1 MKPLSEKLK
10 DFRKVKGLTQKE
22 FCEQSEISQTLICK
36 MERTNTYQP
45 KTVER
50 IAQYYP
56 GEGFEQYIEY
66 KNCAACGKKFAPM
79 REKDDTCSHE
89 CAVKR
94 MAMIHKSTSIKK
106 QCEGRQ
112 LVEGTL
118 AYELFYYRKDHDL
131 TITKMA
137 QITGVAATTL
147 CNVEKYDYFN
157 NCTVFQLIK
166 TIGEQFEKYII
177 RKVCPVCGAEFIP
190 KDNRQNYCSD
200 ECIIEVRAQK
210 HHEFYKARS
219 DETVVKFSS
228 NERYGRKIKGL
239 KKPKS
244 SCADIENQA
253 RAAGMS
259 YGQYLA
265 TKRMEMVK

>member
-1 MKPLSEKLK
+1 MKPLSKKLK
-10 DFRKVKGLTQKE
+10 DFRRASGLTQKE
-22 FCEQSEISQTLICK
+22 FCAQSGISQTLICK

-50 IAQYYP
+50 IAQHYP

-66 KNCAACGKKFAPM
+66 KNCAACGKKFAPQ
-79 REKDDTCSHE
+79 RDRDDTCSHE

-94 MAMIHKSTSIKK
+94 VAMIVKSTNAKK
-106 QCEGRQ
+106 QCEKRQ

-118 AYELFYYRKDHDL
+118 AYEFYHYRSERDL
-131 TITKMA
+131 TITDMA
-137 QITGVAATTL
+137 KITGVSASTL

-157 NCTVFQLIK
+157 NCTVFRIIE
-166 TIGEQFEKYII
+166 TIGEQFEKYVIKKI
-177 RKVCPVCGAEFIP
+177 CPVCGAEFIP

-219 DETVVKFSS
+219 DETVVKLSS
-228 NERYGRKIKGL
+228 NQRYRRKIKGL

-244 SCADIENQA
+244 SFADIENRA
-253 RAAGMS
+253 RSAGLS
-259 YGQYLA
+259 YGKYVQMM
-265 TKRMEMVK
+265 RMRG